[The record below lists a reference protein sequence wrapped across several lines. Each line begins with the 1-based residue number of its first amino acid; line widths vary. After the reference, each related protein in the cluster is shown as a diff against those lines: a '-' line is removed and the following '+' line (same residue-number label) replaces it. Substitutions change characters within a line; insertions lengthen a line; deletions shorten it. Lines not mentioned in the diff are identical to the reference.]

1 MMAKKKRVAKIV
13 IVVAVSL
20 FAVASLCG
28 MAFVKQQTI
37 NTSETN
43 SVKDSIL
50 DCAALVDDENRM
62 LVGKEVQDDTP
73 LTAMKGMQEKT
84 AVLNNISVDK
94 KELLFADGVV
104 KPATITS
111 FETEGGT
118 VPEVIIPNGSA
129 AIFGQTSGDGWLC
142 ADGDE
147 LIYQF
152 QKYPSEV
159 DVAQTLVVGYVLDGK
174 MYPGEKF
181 LNVDGEYRCEVKEA
195 GEYFIYV
202 INAASDP
209 LTLKNG
215 NIYTF
220 ED

>member
-1 MMAKKKRVAKIV
+1 MMAKKKIAIA
-13 IVVAVSL
+13 VAVSL
-20 FAVASLCG
+20 FAVVSLCG
-28 MAFVKQQTI
+28 MALVERQTI
-37 NTSETN
+37 NASETN
-43 SVKDSIL
+43 DGKDGIL

-73 LTAMKGMQEKT
+73 LTAMKGMQEKMP
-84 AVLNNISVDK
+84 VLSNISADK
-94 KELLFADGVV
+94 IELSFADGVV
-104 KPATITS
+104 QPATITS
-111 FETEGGT
+111 FATENGA

-129 AIFGQTSGDGWLC
+129 AIFGQTDDAGWLC
-142 ADGDE
+142 ASGDE
-147 LIYQF
+147 LVYQF

-159 DVAQTLVVGYVLDGK
+159 DGVQTLVVGYVLNGK

-209 LTLKNG
+209 LTLKSG